1 MHTGAALKA
10 RLFVLD
16 WTPLVGLVVIYEAL
30 RDLVPIIG
38 APRRYLGWVDSDLF
52 GGQLP
57 GAWLQARFHQP
68 RSVDWEDAAAT
79 AIYFVYYLVPVI
91 VGLLWWFRSRSGYHR
106 YAAALVVLCGLAFA
120 TYVAMPTVP
129 PWLAQPQSI
138 DEITDMTIAGLN
150 LPAQLVAMYVGHDYN
165 LYAAFPSLHAA
176 FPVVLAYY
184 GWLRSRLV
192 GVTLAAYAGLV
203 WVSIV
208 FLGEHYL
215 VDIAGAVVYAL
226 VAIGVVEAAARVR
239 LPRSMPVESG
249 SVS

>member
-1 MHTGAALKA
+1 MQVALKA
-10 RLFVLD
+10 RLFVVD
-16 WTPLVGLVVIYEAL
+16 WSPLVVLVAIYEAL
-30 RDLVPIIG
+30 RDLIPLIG
-38 APRRYLGWVDSDLF
+38 APRRYLGWIDSDLF

-57 GAWLQARFHQP
+57 SAWLQARFHQP

-138 DEITDMTIAGLN
+138 DEITDTTIAGLN

-184 GWLRSRLV
+184 GWLRSQAV
-192 GVTLAAYAGLV
+192 GVAMAAYAGLV
-203 WVSIV
+203 WISIV

-215 VDIAGAVVYAL
+215 VDIAGAIVYAA
-226 VAIGVVEAAARVR
+226 VAITGVEAAASVRWPRRVPLESR
-239 LPRSMPVESG
+239 PVS
-249 SVS
+249 